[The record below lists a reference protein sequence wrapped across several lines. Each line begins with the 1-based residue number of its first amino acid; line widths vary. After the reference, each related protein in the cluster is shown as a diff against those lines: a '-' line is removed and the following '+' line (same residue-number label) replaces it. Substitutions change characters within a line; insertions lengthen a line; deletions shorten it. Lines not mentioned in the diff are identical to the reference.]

1 VNRAAERSPE
11 RVVVPVVGQGWYG
24 RSRVMHGVAKIM
36 MIAVITSFV
45 VRHAGARERPDRRA
59 GTGYPGEPRQGHQ
72 DERQNLACSGS

>member
-1 VNRAAERSPE
+1 
-11 RVVVPVVGQGWYG
+11 
-24 RSRVMHGVAKIM
+24 MHGVAKIM